1 VCQQYHTRRRPQ
13 IRNKDF
19 AQNKTKNIVNTIE
32 IVNFKILP
40 AAYQLR
46 RQPAGHAAASA
57 DADGAAKAALR
68 RVQPAA
74 AAAVEQRSRA
84 ATTTLATA
92 LASPRRRPA
101 RSPGWVATRLLQP
114 RRHTA
119 RPTTMPLC
127 CSINFQLRVKM
138 VGNVG
143 KTLLPFLRV

>member
-1 VCQQYHTRRRPQ
+1 MLQLNQDQTVQMSQVCQQYHTRRRPQ

-74 AAAVEQRSRA
+74 AAAVEQHGHEQQQQRW
-84 ATTTLATA
+84 
-92 LASPRRRPA
+92 RRLWHLHA
-101 RSPGWVATRLLQP
+101 VVQPGHL
-114 RRHTA
+114 
-119 RPTTMPLC
+119 
-127 CSINFQLRVKM
+127 
-138 VGNVG
+138 VG
-143 KTLLPFLRV
+143 